1 MWPDI
6 NSKIDVKPHEN
17 RQLACVPE
25 EFTGV
30 SDSRF
35 DKRKVRSILIGRQ
48 NAHFTQNVH
57 FIIVVIDHY
66 EPFGPVVRAIL
77 QRQKLQKIGE
87 LGRKPFRKARSFGRI

>member
-1 MWPDI
+1 MWPDV
-6 NSKIDVKPHEN
+6 NSKIDVKHHEN

-48 NAHFTQNVH
+48 NAHFT
-57 FIIVVIDHY
+57 IVVIDHY
-66 EPFGPVVRAIL
+66 EPFGPVVRAIP
-77 QRQKLQKIGE
+77 QHQKLQKIGE